1 MPRDELSSGEAG
13 PAAAAELTAHYFEL
27 YKMTVEMAD
36 RISARRGAA
45 NSFFLTVSTG
55 VAALLGTK
63 DMRWYVA
70 VAGIV
75 VAVSWW
81 ALLRSY
87 RDLNSAKFA
96 VILAMEE
103 RLPVKVYG
111 DEWARLKRERVKFA
125 LRRDTLRSWLAQ
137 YRELGQVER
146 IVPWVFAGIYLA
158 ELIRQVA

>member
-1 MPRDELSSGEAG
+1 VPGEEHGSAAAG
-13 PAAAAELTAHYFEL
+13 PTAAAELNQHYFEL

-36 RISARRGAA
+36 RISARRGVA

-55 VAALLGTK
+55 IAALLGTK

-87 RDLNSAKFA
+87 RDLNTAKFE

-111 DEWARLKRERVKFA
+111 EEWGRLKRERVTFA
-125 LRRDTLRSWLAQ
+125 LRRDALRSWVAQ

-146 IVPWVFAGIYLA
+146 IVPWIFAGIYAA
-158 ELIRQVA
+158 ELVRQAT